1 VTPRTEVA
9 GARSGGV
16 VRFRAGGR
24 HITVDVSH
32 LFVLLSIEAFCG
44 WYLLDAR
51 ASSTDIENLL
61 LIQPAAILAFVVAIF
76 ILREVITIS
85 PVPGIVAPRPRLP
98 SATMVKIL
106 GSMAMLGGYVG
117 AMSFLGFDIATAAYV
132 CGSLLVLGE
141 RRVAVLVIA
150 PILFSAVTIFAFR
163 QVVSIPLPLFF
174 GFFG

>member
-1 VTPRTEVA
+1 LAAVTPRTEVA

-16 VRFRAGGR
+16 VRFHAGGR
-24 HITVDVSH
+24 YVAVDVPH

-61 LIQPAAILAFVVAIF
+61 LIQPAAILAFVLAIF

-85 PVPGIVAPRPRLP
+85 PVPGIVAPRPPLP

-106 GSMAMLGGYVG
+106 GSMAMLGGYVS
-117 AMSFLGFDIATAAYV
+117 AMSFLGFVIATAAYV
-132 CGSLLVLGE
+132 CGSLLSCSLSRTDARFAYRQQPEQVSFW
-141 RRVAVLVIA
+141 LVPKA
-150 PILFSAVTIFAFR
+150 GDRT
-163 QVVSIPLPLFF
+163 
-174 GFFG
+174 